1 MKLRAPAV
9 PLITVD
15 PYFSVWSCRDTL
27 NEAATCHWTGH
38 CNTINGMLWID
49 GEQYRFMGGEEAG
62 GIPMRQISMEIT
74 ALATQYVFEAH
85 GVRLTARFFTP
96 VFADDLLLCSRPV
109 SYLALRTEALDGN
122 AHALRAE
129 LSASEELC
137 LDTARQEPVT
147 VETVSCGSGIE
158 AVKIGGTTQP
168 ILKNAGDDT
177 RIDWGYFYLCVQ
189 NGKAGWRKVKGET
202 FVTAEAALSDGSA
215 LFAFAY
221 DDIDS
226 IEYFKKPLKAYWKRS
241 GKTIEEAIADAF
253 AEYPALCA
261 REREFS
267 QTLTRKATE
276 AGGEIYAD
284 MLTLAYRQVMAA
296 HKLVEDEQDGL
307 LYISKECLSNGCA
320 ATADVSYPSMPMYLL
335 YNPELVN
342 GMLRPI
348 LHYAKSADWP
358 FEFAPHDVGC
368 YPQVNGQVYCAHS
381 DPSHQMP
388 IEECG
393 NMLVM
398 AAAAV
403 TAGAGTELF
412 AENRALFAQ

>member
-122 AHALRAE
+122 AHELRAE

-189 NGKAGWRKVKGET
+189 SGKAGWRKVKGET
-202 FVTAEAALSDGSA
+202 FVTAGAALSDGSA

-267 QTLTRKATE
+267 QTLTR
-276 AGGEIYAD
+276 
-284 MLTLAYRQVMAA
+284 
-296 HKLVEDEQDGL
+296 
-307 LYISKECLSNGCA
+307 
-320 ATADVSYPSMPMYLL
+320 
-335 YNPELVN
+335 
-342 GMLRPI
+342 
-348 LHYAKSADWP
+348 
-358 FEFAPHDVGC
+358 
-368 YPQVNGQVYCAHS
+368 
-381 DPSHQMP
+381 
-388 IEECG
+388 
-393 NMLVM
+393 
-398 AAAAV
+398 
-403 TAGAGTELF
+403 
-412 AENRALFAQ
+412 